1 MFKQFLRKVYQNC
14 VSKLRGVQ
22 KLNLG
27 EKNVLTFQLAKNIW
41 LLKYNLNQSTA
52 ASKPKKATLG

>member
-1 MFKQFLRKVYQNC
+1 MYQNYE
-14 VSKLRGVQ
+14 VQ
-22 KLNLG
+22 KLKLG